1 MNMVKYLRPRDKYQV
16 LIVLVSTLLL
26 LGCSQTVAPPQ
37 PTITPTIENEQ
48 GVFIRDPDV
57 PDLPF
62 EDNPDPA
69 ACGIPVNWGD
79 DAPAWLTGHYQG
91 KLIQPTVFLYDSHLR
106 LSIKGQ
112 APSGSRVRVILFQ
125 ENPVLDY
132 FLVETIDHQ
141 PKQQGWVPAPFLS
154 FEPVE

>member
-1 MNMVKYLRPRDKYQV
+1 MKYLSHPVNKELVIISLV
-16 LIVLVSTLLL
+16 LSLFLLS
-26 LGCSQTVAPPQ
+26 CSQTSAAPQ

-57 PDLPF
+57 PELPF
-62 EDNPDPA
+62 NDNPDPA

-91 KLIQPTVFLYDSHLR
+91 ELIQPTVFLYDSHLR

-112 APSGSRVRVILFQ
+112 APSGSSVRVILFQ

-132 FLVETIDHQ
+132 YLVETIDHQ